1 MLNNTKKRILCLF
14 LTICMALSIL
24 AGCGTSSNEDTK
36 KDTEAITSQGIED
49 SSQESTPAETD
60 AQTNTQVPDALV
72 PDADGN
78 VTFTDMAGR
87 TITVPENPVV
97 WNSSPTCE
105 GWLCAI
111 APEQIVGWAAEFT
124 EEQLSY
130 FPASVAN
137 LEVLGGN
144 FGDNEAN
151 IEGVLAAAPDAII
164 NTYDVSEQAL
174 EATVA
179 SADEMAE
186 QYGIP
191 VIVVSR
197 DIADTAKAA
206 GLIGQ
211 WLGQPERGAEVETY
225 LQGMLDKIQETV
237 NAVPEENVVNYY
249 YAEGMDGLSTEAAN
263 SFHADV
269 YSFCGLTAACGDEVS
284 QSNFG
289 GMEEVSL
296 EQVLQWNPEYI
307 FVWNGKAY
315 QEIMKNDSWSDITAV
330 KNGNVYLNPSLPQNW
345 VDRSPNSLRI
355 LGCLFTAAKCYPDY
369 CTYDLDEEVK
379 GFFQFMYNV
388 ELTDEQLS
396 ALY

>member
-1 MLNNTKKRILCLF
+1 MLKNKTKRILCLL
-14 LTICMALSIL
+14 LTACMVLSVL
-24 AGCGTSSNEDTK
+24 AGCSNSSND
-36 KDTEAITSQGIED
+36 DTEGDITAAVSQAPET
-49 SSQESTPAETD
+49 STPEETQEETQE
-60 AQTNTQVPDALV
+60 AQVQVPEALV

-97 WNSSPTCE
+97 WNSSPTSE

-111 APEQIVGWAAEFT
+111 APDQIVGWAAEFT

-130 FPASVAN
+130 FPASVAD

-144 FGDNEAN
+144 FGSNEAN
-151 IEGVLAAAPDAII
+151 VEGILAASPDAII
-164 NTYDVSEQAL
+164 NTYDVSEGAL
-174 EATVA
+174 EATIA
-179 SADEMAE
+179 SADQMAE

-191 VIVVSR
+191 VIVISR
-197 DIADTAKAA
+197 DIADTAKVA

-211 WLGQPERGAEVETY
+211 WLGQPERGAEVEAY
-225 LQGMLDKIQETV
+225 LQTVLDEIQATV

-249 YAEGMDGLSTEAAN
+249 YAEGTDGLSTEAED

-269 YSFCGLTAACGDEVS
+269 YSFCGLTPACGNDVS
-284 QSNFG
+284 QTNMG
-289 GMEEVSL
+289 GMEAVSL
-296 EQVLQWNPEYI
+296 EQVLQWDPEYI
-307 FVWNGKAY
+307 FVWNGQAY
-315 QEIMKNDSWSDITAV
+315 QDIISSDSWADITAV

-379 GFFQFMYNV
+379 GFFQFMYDV
-388 ELTDEQLS
+388 ELTDEQLA